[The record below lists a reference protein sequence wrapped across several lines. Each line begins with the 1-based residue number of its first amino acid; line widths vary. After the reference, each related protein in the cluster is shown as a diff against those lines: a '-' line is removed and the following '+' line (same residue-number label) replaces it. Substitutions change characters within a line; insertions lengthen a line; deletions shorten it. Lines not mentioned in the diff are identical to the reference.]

1 MFIVGRDRF
10 FVITLAGAADVILSR
25 LALDKDK
32 SNFTDTLMQ
41 DAIRNGAATRTRVD
55 HGREI
60 NDVLFTNDMKHM
72 DEDEDGFVD
81 WTQMSAP
88 NRCELHGPHGEQ
100 IESSQG
106 IEGIGTSASA
116 TAAWRR
122 VLSLP

>member
-1 MFIVGRDRF
+1 MPSSEHRAV
-10 FVITLAGAADVILSR
+10 TSWLA
-25 LALDKDK
+25 
-32 SNFTDTLMQ
+32 
-41 DAIRNGAATRTRVD
+41 
-55 HGREI
+55 
-60 NDVLFTNDMKHM
+60 
-72 DEDEDGFVD
+72 